1 MIILNYKNQLYKY
14 FIYISALLVSLFVIV
29 NVFYKEPTKDIKQVK
44 TSLIEYNDE
53 TTEINVEYPRFKD
66 DKINKLTTDILYD
79 YIKEFKKFTTIKK
92 SLIMTYKLYYFDD
105 YVNITFNIENTI
117 DKAKNK
123 NILINLKNEEISY
136 ITNLYDKDY
145 LEQEINELVYYKY
158 STDIYERIK
167 ETNINN
173 NTYILDENKIEVYFN
188 NINFKD
194 LDYIPYVTIS
204 LNEDVYVEDDN
215 EIADKKYIA
224 FTFDDGPSKYTK
236 ELLKTLELNNSTATF
251 FMLGNKMKYNEDIVK
266 EINESNSEV
275 GSHTYSHKNLKNLSS
290 KEILNEINSPAI
302 LFKEI
307 TGNEIK
313 YIRPPYGNYN
323 DTVISTNYP
332 IVLWNIDPKDWLV
345 KDSSKVYN
353 SVLKHAC
360 DGCIV
365 LMHDLYPTT
374 IEAVKMLI
382 PKLNSMGYEVV
393 SISDLAKYKNY
404 QIKNSEII
412 RKIK

>member
-1 MIILNYKNQLYKY
+1 M
-14 FIYISALLVSLFVIV
+14 S
-29 NVFYKEPTKDIKQVK
+29 
-44 TSLIEYNDE
+44 
-53 TTEINVEYPRFKD
+53 
-66 DKINKLTTDILYD
+66 
-79 YIKEFKKFTTIKK
+79 
-92 SLIMTYKLYYFDD
+92 YKLYYFED

-123 NILINLKNEEISY
+123 NILINLKNKELSY

-145 LEQEINELVYYKY
+145 LQQEINELVYYKY
-158 STDIYERIK
+158 SSDIYDKIK

-173 NTYILDENKIEVYFN
+173 NTYILDKDKIEVYFN

-204 LNEDVYVEDDN
+204 LTEDVYVEDGTEN
-215 EIADKKYIA
+215 QNKKYIA

-236 ELLKTLELNNSTATF
+236 ELIKTLELNNSSATF
-251 FMLGNKMKYNEDIVK
+251 FMLGNRMKYNEDIVK
-266 EINESNSEV
+266 EVYNSNSEV
-275 GSHTYSHKNLKNLSS
+275 ASHTYSHKNLNKLSS
-290 KEILNEINSPAI
+290 KDILSEINSPVIA
-302 LFKEI
+302 FNEI
-307 TGNEIK
+307 TGGDIK
-313 YIRPPYGNYN
+313 YLRPPYGNYN
-323 DTVISTNYP
+323 DIVKSTNYP
-332 IVLWNIDPKDWLV
+332 IILWNIDPKDWLV

-365 LMHDLYPTT
+365 LMHDIYPTT

-393 SISDLAKYKNY
+393 SVSNLAKYKNY
-404 QIKNSEII
+404 EIKNSEII

>member
-29 NVFYKEPTKDIKQVK
+29 NVFYKEPTKDIKEVK

-204 LNEDVYVEDDN
+204 LNEDVYVEDNN

>member
-14 FIYISALLVSLFVIV
+14 FIYVSALLVTLFVIV
-29 NVFYKEPTKDIKQVK
+29 NVFYKEPTKDIKDVN

-53 TTEINVEYPRFKD
+53 VTEINVEYPRFKD
-66 DKINKLTTDILYD
+66 DKINKIITDILYD

-92 SLIMTYKLYYFDD
+92 SLIMNYKLYYYEE
-105 YVNITFNIENTI
+105 YVNITFNIESTI

-123 NILINLKNEEISY
+123 NILINLKNKELSY

-145 LEQEINELVYYKY
+145 LEREINELVYYKY
-158 STDIYERIK
+158 STDIYDKIK

-188 NINFKD
+188 NINFND
-194 LDYIPYVTIS
+194 LSYVPYVIIPLS
-204 LNEDVYVEDDN
+204 EEVYVEDGS
-215 EIADKKYIA
+215 ESQDKKYIS

-236 ELLKTLELNNSTATF
+236 ELLKTLELNNSSATF
-251 FMLGNKMKYNEDIVK
+251 FMLGNRMKYNEDIVK
-266 EINESNSEV
+266 EIYNSSSEV
-275 GSHTYSHKNLKNLSS
+275 ASHTYSHKNLDKLSS
-290 KEILNEINSPAI
+290 NDILNEINSPAI
-302 LFKEI
+302 LFNEI
-307 TGNEIK
+307 TNGKIK
-313 YIRPPYGNYN
+313 YLRPPYGNYN
-323 DTVISTNYP
+323 DTVKSTNYP
-332 IVLWNIDPKDWLV
+332 IILWNIDPKDWLV

-365 LMHDLYPTT
+365 LMHDIYPTT

-382 PKLNSMGYEVV
+382 PKLNDMGYEVV
-393 SISDLAKYKNY
+393 SISNLAKYKNHE
-404 QIKNSEII
+404 IKTSEII

>member
-14 FIYISALLVSLFVIV
+14 FIYVSALLVTLFVIV
-29 NVFYKEPTKDIKQVK
+29 NVFYKEPTKDIKDVN

-53 TTEINVEYPRFKD
+53 VTEINVEYPRFKD
-66 DKINKLTTDILYD
+66 DKINKIITDILYD

-92 SLIMTYKLYYFDD
+92 SLIMNYKLYYYEE
-105 YVNITFNIENTI
+105 YVNITFNIESTI

-123 NILINLKNEEISY
+123 NILINLKNKELSY

-158 STDIYERIK
+158 SIDIYDKIK

-188 NINFKD
+188 NINFND
-194 LDYIPYVTIS
+194 LSYVPYVIIPLS
-204 LNEDVYVEDDN
+204 EEVYVEDGSEN
-215 EIADKKYIA
+215 QDKKYIS

-236 ELLKTLELNNSTATF
+236 ELLKTLELNNSSATF
-251 FMLGNKMKYNEDIVK
+251 FMLGNRMKYNEDIVK
-266 EINESNSEV
+266 EIYNSSSEV
-275 GSHTYSHKNLKNLSS
+275 ASHTYSHKNLDKLSS
-290 KEILNEINSPAI
+290 NDILNEINSPAI
-302 LFKEI
+302 LFNEI
-307 TGNEIK
+307 TNGEIK
-313 YIRPPYGNYN
+313 YLRPPYGNYN
-323 DTVISTNYP
+323 DTVKSTNYP
-332 IVLWNIDPKDWLV
+332 IILWNIDPKDWLV

-365 LMHDLYPTT
+365 LMHDIYPTT

-382 PKLNSMGYEVV
+382 PKLNDMGYEVV
-393 SISDLAKYKNY
+393 SISNLAKYKNY
-404 QIKNSEII
+404 EIKNSEII